1 MNICTLC
8 MKEIKSRTFATYI
21 LENPICNKCLKELNP
36 RFEKIKINEIEGEA
50 IYEYNDFIKT
60 TLYRFKGLY
69 DIVLAPIFIK
79 RFAFYLKLRYRGYII
94 LPAPSFL
101 ESDKERGFNHVVD
114 IFKILNMP
122 VLRAFYKKTSYKQS
136 SLPSKEREK
145 VKDKIGIKIDLN
157 LKGKKVLLVDD
168 LLTTGSTIKTLI
180 KLIKPYEPKSIKVLV
195 MAHTTLKN
203 N

>member
-69 DIVLAPIFIK
+69 DIVLAPVFIN
-79 RFAFYLKLRYRGYII
+79 RFTFYLKLKYRGYII

-122 VLRAFYKKTSYKQS
+122 VLQAFYKKTSYKQS